1 MFMSDTSQG
10 VTVLLRAWRGGDPN
24 ALEQLMPLVYKHLQG
39 MAGRYLQFERPGHT
53 LSATAVV
60 HEAFLRIVDTEVT
73 WQDRAHFLAVASLA
87 MRRVLVDHAKM
98 HQRSKRGGHPLKV
111 PLDEAMALSPSASDQ
126 VQDLDDALTRLAQVD
141 ERKAKL
147 VEMLYFGGL
156 SYVEMAEVAGIS
168 ESTVHRE
175 LRLAKAWIRHEI
187 E

>member
-1 MFMSDTSQG
+1 M
-10 VTVLLRAWRGGDPN
+10 
-24 ALEQLMPLVYKHLQG
+24 
-39 MAGRYLQFERPGHT
+39 
-53 LSATAVV
+53 
-60 HEAFLRIVDTEVT
+60 
-73 WQDRAHFLAVASLA
+73 
-87 MRRVLVDHAKM
+87 
-98 HQRSKRGGHPLKV
+98 KV